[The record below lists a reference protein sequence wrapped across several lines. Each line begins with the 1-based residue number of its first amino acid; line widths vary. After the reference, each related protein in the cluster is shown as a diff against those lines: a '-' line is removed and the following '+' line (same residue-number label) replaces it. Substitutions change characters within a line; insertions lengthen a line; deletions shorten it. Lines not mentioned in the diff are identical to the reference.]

1 MNAGNKIKVAAV
13 LKDATLRAILCDG
26 IASHA
31 GVKVL
36 ACDSLP
42 AAIIAVADSKAAVV
56 LLDSPSVESFGLP
69 ENPGL
74 LALMISARNGADL
87 PPGFSAQ
94 NVFIQP
100 LRLGLLLDRIA
111 RHGIAR
117 QGAAFSLGA
126 YLVSPD
132 TGTLTEEKSGK
143 VVTLTEKERHILLKL
158 YERRGETVDR
168 RELLGDIWGYAEG
181 IETHTLE
188 THIYR
193 LRQKIEDDP
202 AKPQWLL
209 TDEEG
214 YRLVL

>member
-1 MNAGNKIKVAAV
+1 MSAGNKIKVAAV
-13 LKDATLRAILCDG
+13 LKDATLRAVLSEG
-26 IASHA
+26 IARHA
-31 GVKVL
+31 GIKAHV
-36 ACDSLP
+36 CDSLR
-42 AAIIAVADSKAAVV
+42 AAVAFLADSKTAV
-56 LLDSPSVESFGLP
+56 LLFDSAEPSGVP

-74 LALMISARNGADL
+74 LALMILAKYGADM

-94 NVFIQP
+94 NVFVQP

-111 RHGIAR
+111 RHGAVR
-117 QGAAFSLGA
+117 QGSGFSLGT

-158 YERRGETVDR
+158 YERRGKTVDR
-168 RELLGDIWGYAEG
+168 RELLDDIWGYAEG

-214 YRLVL
+214 YKLAL

>member
-1 MNAGNKIKVAAV
+1 MSAGNKIKVAAV
-13 LKDATLRAILCDG
+13 LKDAILRAVLCDG
-26 IASHA
+26 IACHA
-31 GVKVL
+31 GIKVQV
-36 ACDSLP
+36 CDSLR
-42 AAIIAVADSKAAVV
+42 AAVAFVADSKAAVM
-56 LLDSPSVESFGLP
+56 LFDSPSAESSRAP
-69 ENPGL
+69 ESPGL
-74 LALMISARNGADL
+74 LALMISAKNGADM

-100 LRLGLLLDRIA
+100 VRLGLLLDRIV
-111 RHGIAR
+111 RHAAVR
-117 QGAAFSLGA
+117 QGSGFSLGS

-158 YERRGETVDR
+158 YERRGKTVDR
-168 RELLGDIWGYAEG
+168 RELLDDIWGYAED

-202 AKPQWLL
+202 AKPRWLL

-214 YRLVL
+214 YKLAL

>member
-1 MNAGNKIKVAAV
+1 MSAGNKIKVAAV
-13 LKDATLRAILCDG
+13 LKDATLRAVLCEG
-26 IASHA
+26 IARPT
-31 GVKVL
+31 GIKVQV
-36 ACDSLP
+36 CDSLP
-42 AAIIAVADSKAAVV
+42 AAVAFLADSKAAVV
-56 LLDSPSVESFGLP
+56 LFDSPSTELSGVP
-69 ENPGL
+69 ENSGL
-74 LALMISARNGADL
+74 LALMISAKNGADL

-94 NVFIQP
+94 DVFVQP
-100 LRLGLLLDRIA
+100 LRLGLLLDRIV
-111 RHGIAR
+111 RHGAVR
-117 QGAAFSLGA
+117 HGSGFSLGS

-158 YERRGETVDR
+158 YERRGKTVDR
-168 RELLGDIWGYAEG
+168 RELLDDIWGYAEG

-214 YRLVL
+214 YKLAL